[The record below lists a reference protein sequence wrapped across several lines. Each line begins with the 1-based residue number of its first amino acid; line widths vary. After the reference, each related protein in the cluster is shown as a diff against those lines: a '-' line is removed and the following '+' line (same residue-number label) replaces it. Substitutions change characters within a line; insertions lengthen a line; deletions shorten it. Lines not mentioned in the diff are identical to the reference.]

1 MTEFS
6 GCFLYSVILAS
17 AWDKTIKITVLVLT
31 LRGSQEDYSPQLL
44 FNFLC
49 LNKSQNIPQYIL
61 STNTKIK
68 RNKMLLCT
76 RN

>member
-1 MTEFS
+1 MTEVS

-49 LNKSQNIPQYIL
+49 LNKISKHSSVHFIYEYQNKKKQDASL
-61 STNTKIK
+61 H
-68 RNKMLLCT
+68 
-76 RN
+76 